1 MPSEIDK
8 EKLQSL
14 MELYKKEI
22 EKELGAKLEEQPQ
35 KPTTREYQ
43 AFKAEFLPKHMSFY
57 EKLCNLS
64 EKILKIKPDQ
74 AKGAVLQESIDI
86 THLNITPAGAISF
99 SFLIPLL
106 GALIG
111 ALFAFLV
118 FQSMFFVLLFVI
130 GALSMIKPLG
140 KAPDFIANNW
150 RLKASNQMVL
160 CVFYVVTYMRHTSNL
175 EKAIE
180 FASQHLAPPLS
191 LDLKKILWDVETE
204 KYSSV
209 KESLDSYL
217 DTWKKWNLEFIEA
230 FHLIESSLYEGE
242 ESRRLNAI
250 DKSLDVILEETYEK
264 MLHYAHN
271 LQNPITMLHML
282 GIILPILGLVILP
295 LVVSFMENV
304 KWYHLAVIYNLIL
317 TVVVYYLGKN
327 ILSKRPTGYGD
338 TDISEEN
345 PELKK
350 YRNILIKI
358 GDKEI
363 QITPLIISVFIG
375 VVLFLLGLSP
385 LIFHALGVPDFGFG
399 QEDLTSACKQ
409 KYCFMEYRISTTT
422 NQEIGPYGLGAG
434 VMSLFIPLSFGIAI
448 GLYYRLRS
456 KNVIRIREKA
466 KQLELEFASALFQ
479 LGNRLGDNLPVE
491 IAVGKVADVMEGT
504 VSGNFFQLVS
514 LNIRRLGMSIEKSI
528 FDPLHGA
535 LVSFPSNLIESSMKV
550 LTQAIK
556 KGPLIAAQALTN
568 VARYIKEIHKVNERL
583 KDLMADIISSMK
595 SQIKFLT
602 PAIAG
607 VVIGITS
614 MITAILGKLSGQLQQ
629 VTSSV
634 GGTEGGAAPTGIL
647 GLFGDGIPTY
657 YFQLIVGVYVV
668 QITFILTVIANGI
681 ENGSDKLNERYQ
693 LGNNLIRS
701 TILYVFISGAV
712 MLLFNIIAGRILTA
726 TLSG

>member
-1 MPSEIDK
+1 MAKEIDK
-8 EKLQSL
+8 QKLLSL
-14 MELYKKEI
+14 MEIYKKQL
-22 EKELGAKLEEQPQ
+22 EKELGAKLEEQPS

-43 AFKAEFLPKHMSFY
+43 EFKADFFPKRLTLY

-64 EKILKIKPDQ
+64 EKLLKIKPDQ
-74 AKGAVLQESIDI
+74 KNVAIIQEAINI
-86 THLNITPAGAISF
+86 THLNITPSGAVSF
-99 SFLIPLL
+99 SFLIPLVAGL
-106 GALIG
+106 FGSLFAYLVFESTFFVVLFLIG
-111 ALFAFLV
+111 V
-118 FQSMFFVLLFVI
+118 VVS
-130 GALSMIKPLG
+130 IKPLG
-140 KAPDFIANNW
+140 KVPEFISNNW

-160 CVFYVVTYMRHTSNL
+160 CIFYVVTYMRHTSNL

-180 FASQHLAPPLS
+180 FGAEHLAPPLS

-209 KESLDSYL
+209 KESLDMYL
-217 DTWKKWNLEFIEA
+217 DTWKKWNLEFIES
-230 FHLIESSLYEGE
+230 FHLIESSLYEGD
-242 ESRRLNAI
+242 ESRRLNAL
-250 DKSLDVILEETYEK
+250 DKALDVILDETYEK

-304 KWYHLAVIYNLIL
+304 TWYHLAVIYNVIL

-327 ILSKRPTGYGD
+327 ILSRRPTGYGN

-350 YRNILIKI
+350 YKNILIKI
-358 GDKEI
+358 GKQEL
-363 QITPLIISVFIG
+363 QVTPLIISIFVG
-375 VVLFLLGLSP
+375 VILFLIGLSP
-385 LIFHALGVPDFGFG
+385 LIFHAIGVQDFGFG
-399 QEDLTSACKQ
+399 GFDLTTTCQQ
-409 KYCFMEYRISTTT
+409 KYCFLEYRTSAVS
-422 NQEIGPYGLGAG
+422 NQEIGPYGLGAAIA
-434 VMSLFIPLSFGIAI
+434 SLFVPLSIGLSI
-448 GLYYRLRS
+448 GLYYRLKS
-456 KNVIRIREKA
+456 KNIIKIRDKA
-466 KQLELEFASALFQ
+466 KQLEIEFANALFQ

-491 IAVGKVADVMEGT
+491 IAVGKVADVMQGT
-504 VSGNFFQLVS
+504 VSGNFFQLVN
-514 LNIRRLGMSIEKSI
+514 LNIRRLGMSIDKAI

-550 LTQAIK
+550 LTQSIK

-568 VARYIKEIHKVNERL
+568 VSRYIKEIHKVNERL
-583 KDLMADIISSMK
+583 RDLMADIIASMK

-614 MITAILGKLSGQLQQ
+614 MITAILGKLSSQLQQ

-634 GGTEGGAAPTGIL
+634 GGTDAAAPIGVL
-647 GLFGDGIPTY
+647 SLFGDGIPTY
-657 YFQLIVGVYVV
+657 YFQLIVGIYVV
-668 QITFILTVIANGI
+668 QITFILTVISNGV

-712 MLLFNIIAGRILTA
+712 MLMFNIIAGRILTT